1 MSELFAVPAQPRIS
15 RASLQAERR
24 EVLESVMGALCGD
37 PQDADQLAACGYL
50 LAQVAR
56 ALTRSGAN
64 PASLPANTP
73 VLWLRAREFRYD
85 GSRRGYIWSS
95 AFPQLDRSR

>member
-64 PASLPANTP
+64 PASPAGQHAGALVAGP
-73 VLWLRAREFRYD
+73 GVP
-85 GSRRGYIWSS
+85 I
-95 AFPQLDRSR
+95 